1 MDFSKRYVKVS
12 PEENA
17 NILSRLFF
25 CWFLPFLKYG
35 YKHQIELQD
44 IYNTVPSDL
53 STQLTNSLQR
63 NWEEE
68 IEISR
73 KRNNKKPSLKKA
85 VFKTFWKTYLFPGI
99 GIFTQ
104 CVVIRMIQPLI
115 LAEFISFFDTKDQDY
130 LGWIWGSTLILI
142 SFINLITT
150 HNSFFWAQR
159 LGMRVRIAM
168 GSLIYR
174 KLLKLSHK
182 SLGDTPAGHVVNLL
196 SNDVQRFDSAAANLH
211 YLWIMPINTLVGLVI
226 LYQYVGAAAALTGM
240 VFVTLISLP
249 LPGTISRW
257 QGKLRY
263 KIAVRT
269 DKRVKLMNEITS
281 GIQVIKM
288 YSWEKP
294 FEKVVKLSR
303 QLEVDVISKTAYC
316 YGILSAMSVFTER
329 LVLYVTLITFVSI
342 GQRLTSN
349 VAFSSAQ
356 LFNSIQAIMAISF
369 PNALSSYSE
378 AKVSL
383 KRLEEFLTLDE
394 NTEQAIRNKETDT
407 QQLGEIKLKS
417 VTANWNPK
425 NIVPTLINVDLHI
438 KPGTLCCVIGNLGS
452 GKSSLLQLLLKE
464 LSPSKGEISVSGKT
478 AYASQE
484 PWLFVSNIRNNILFG
499 KPYDN
504 ERYRKVIN
512 ACCLERDFEQFPHS
526 DKNLVGEKGMGLSGG
541 QRARVNLAR
550 AVYTEADIYLLDDP
564 LSAVDTKVGRH
575 LFEECILKYLAGKTR
590 ILVTHQLQFIKQ
602 ADLVVIISNGKI
614 EHVGKFCDLSE
625 DYLDT
630 LQHNSNNDNMT
641 KEENII
647 EHKDI
652 KSGYRTDK
660 IDLQSSISLAH
671 SAQLDDPE
679 ESEELIK
686 KGDISNSTYFE
697 YWKSGA
703 GIVFLNFTCLMF
715 ILAQVITNASDLWL
729 THWTNIES
737 RRYKFPTSN
746 QTPKISDAEH
756 VSNWT
761 NDPHMFSTPLT
772 IISDTQSEATVL
784 TNQVF
789 NKTVTA
795 LSDLEN
801 STSKVNIITDDSNNA
816 GDRDYY
822 IWIYTILI
830 AGSVIFL
837 TFRSFLYYRI
847 CMNASKVLHNKMF
860 SCILKAPIRF
870 FDINPSGRILNR
882 FTKDMG
888 CVDELLP
895 RCQMDAIQILVV
907 MVGILI
913 MVFIVSP
920 LMLIP
925 VILLAPIYYIWR
937 TIYMATA
944 QSLKRHE
951 GAAKAPVFSHISASM
966 HGITTIRASKAQEM
980 VIKEF
985 DTLQDQ
991 HTSTWL
997 SFLVSSATFGFYLD
1011 LISWTF
1017 LVIVTFQF
1025 VIFKSEDTLSGSV
1038 GLVISQ
1044 CLILTGMVQYGVFM
1058 TAQVAGNMISVER
1071 ILQYTKLEKEGPFE
1085 SLATKKPPRDWP
1097 SNGNIMFKNIYLRY
1111 SHELQPVLK
1120 NVNIDIRSRE
1130 KIGIVGRTGAGKS
1143 SLIASL
1149 FRLAPIDG
1157 IISIDDIDTAEI
1169 GLDDLRSKISII
1181 PQEPILFSA
1190 SVRYNLDPFESHSD
1204 EVLWEALENVELRT
1218 VITDL
1223 NQNIS
1228 EGGSN
1233 FSVGQRQLICLARA
1247 IVRNNKILVMDE
1259 ATANVDP
1266 GTDVLIQ
1273 KTIREKFKNCT
1284 VITIAHRLNTVM
1296 DSDKVLVMDAGE
1308 AVEFDHPHILLQNQ
1322 DGYFNKMVRE
1332 MGPEMETM
1340 LRSIAK
1346 TNYKN

>member
-383 KRLEEFLTLDE
+383 K
-394 NTEQAIRNKETDT
+394 
-407 QQLGEIKLKS
+407 
-417 VTANWNPK
+417 
-425 NIVPTLINVDLHI
+425 
-438 KPGTLCCVIGNLGS
+438 
-452 GKSSLLQLLLKE
+452 
-464 LSPSKGEISVSGKT
+464 
-478 AYASQE
+478 
-484 PWLFVSNIRNNILFG
+484 
-499 KPYDN
+499 
-504 ERYRKVIN
+504 RYRKVIN